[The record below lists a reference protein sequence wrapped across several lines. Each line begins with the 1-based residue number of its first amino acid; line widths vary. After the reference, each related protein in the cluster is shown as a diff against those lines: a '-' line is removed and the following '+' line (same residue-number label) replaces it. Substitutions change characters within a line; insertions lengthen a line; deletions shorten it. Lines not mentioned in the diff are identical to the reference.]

1 MKVLSA
7 VIATANSACTGS
19 ESFDD
24 AVTTCSPN
32 QMTINIPSC
41 AFTNARMDAAGAYLA
56 GVDFNSLVPDVEN
69 NCTGTFDADADN
81 WVFELIDD
89 ISECGSVVVNNGTF
103 VTYSN
108 AVQSTVG
115 TENVIIT
122 RKRDMKVGFSC
133 AFPLEVTLSAAN
145 AINPVLTHFE
155 LDLGSE
161 EGTFDVQ
168 MGLYSDS
175 SFSTIV
181 DSSFTVNIPDDLNV
195 AISIADET
203 DMVTVLET
211 CWATPSADP
220 NDVVSYT
227 FLDAKC
233 GSNDELN
240 VYQSL
245 EVQANGVDRSS
256 TFSIESFNFQ
266 GEEGGDIFLHCDVQ
280 ICDPNQE
287 VCEPDCSGVGS
298 RRRRRSASS
307 DEHVL
312 VVLGPIYVGGPK

>member
-1 MKVLSA
+1 
-7 VIATANSACTGS
+7 
-19 ESFDD
+19 
-24 AVTTCSPN
+24 
-32 QMTINIPSC
+32 MTINIPAC

-56 GVDFNSLVPDVEN
+56 GVDFGTLVAGDEN
-69 NCTGTFDADADN
+69 NCTGTFDADNDS
-81 WVFELIDD
+81 WVFELNND
-89 ISECGSVVVNNGTF
+89 ISECGSEVVNNGTF

-115 TENVIIT
+115 TENTIIT

-161 EGTFDVQ
+161 EGVFDVQ

-175 SFSTIV
+175 DFATIV
-181 DSSFTVNIPDDLNV
+181 DSSFTVNIPDDLHV

-211 CWATPSADP
+211 CWATPSADS
-220 NDVVSYT
+220 NDAVSYT
-227 FLDAKC
+227 FLENSC
-233 GSNDELN
+233 GSHDELN

-245 EVQANGVDRSS
+245 VVQANGIDRSS

-280 ICDPNQE
+280 ICDPNQGS
-287 VCEPDCSGVGS
+287 CEPDCSSIGARK
-298 RRRRRSASS
+298 RRAVSEHMLP

-312 VVLGPIYVGGPK
+312 VVLGPIFVGGPK